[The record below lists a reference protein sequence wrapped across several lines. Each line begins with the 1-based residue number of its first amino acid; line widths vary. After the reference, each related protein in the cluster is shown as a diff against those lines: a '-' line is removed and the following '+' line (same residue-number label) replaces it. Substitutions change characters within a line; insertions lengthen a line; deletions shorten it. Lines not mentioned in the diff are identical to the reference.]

1 MSKINNKK
9 WQIIS
14 LMLLAFSMSASVSAR
29 PGQPDYH
36 YAGDLQID
44 EQGGHI
50 RADWQITVFD
60 ESETDIT
67 FFLRDSLDMPE
78 VSGPGVEKVSTEKQ
92 SGSGDFW
99 VIEVTLAESS
109 GEEAQRQRLI
119 RIAYAGV
126 LLPEPMENRIN
137 AIESGRVELTVDSFW
152 FPIDARFSKVLT
164 ADLAV
169 HIGEGWQGV
178 TTGDAIAIDDGFRIL
193 NTDPRMDIAFSL
205 SKSFHITREEGFT
218 IYDQRAQHSGTQQL
232 VETASQCRHFLN
244 SRFGDDD
251 PLPVAK
257 LLITERA
264 SSGYSRENYI
274 AFTDISET
282 KQAPLTRFVCHEF
295 AHYWSQ
301 GAKFDTVDNWINE
314 SFAEYL
320 GLMAVREYLG
330 QAAYDEMLASFAQ
343 RIADLDLPRIWKQ
356 GDTERGPELVQYRK
370 APLVLARLENAM
382 GQAEFIGFI
391 RAFFSSTDKTTP
403 ALLKVLDAVAGPEKA
418 ALFESMLAE

>member
-1 MSKINNKK
+1 
-9 WQIIS
+9 
-14 LMLLAFSMSASVSAR
+14 
-29 PGQPDYH
+29 
-36 YAGDLQID
+36 
-44 EQGGHI
+44 
-50 RADWQITVFD
+50 
-60 ESETDIT
+60 
-67 FFLRDSLDMPE
+67 
-78 VSGPGVEKVSTEKQ
+78 
-92 SGSGDFW
+92 
-99 VIEVTLAESS
+99 
-109 GEEAQRQRLI
+109 
-119 RIAYAGV
+119 
-126 LLPEPMENRIN
+126 
-137 AIESGRVELTVDSFW
+137 
-152 FPIDARFSKVLT
+152 
-164 ADLAV
+164 
-169 HIGEGWQGV
+169 
-178 TTGDAIAIDDGFRIL
+178 
-193 NTDPRMDIAFSL
+193 MDIAFSL

-257 LLITERA
+257 LLFTERA

-314 SFAEYL
+314 GFAEYL